1 MSKPLATLKRET
13 IETIETREHG
23 RPVRITVKYGF
34 DGAFAVQHKQRPY
47 LSVTVDIEEWERGRW
62 HDVGGGASHDT
73 VRKHFPQ
80 LADLCAFHLCTTEGP
95 THYAANVVYLAGDRD
110 HNGLRKG
117 ERRQLRNG
125 KTGLPCWRLRVDD
138 GTPDGADLP
147 GTWSGSTRDSAE
159 QPTDVPRLAW
169 LPWWIIGEGKAR
181 ELDAARRVAIWPDAT
196 DAELSAEPEA
206 LRAALA
212 ARLPAL
218 LDRFRAVC
226 AAAGVP
232 VPNDDG
238 TVA

>member
-1 MSKPLATLKRET
+1 MSKPLATLKR
-13 IETIETREHG
+13 ETIETREHG

-117 ERRQLRNG
+117 ERKQLRNG
-125 KTGLPCWRLRVDD
+125 RTGLAVWELRVND
-138 GTPDGADLP
+138 GTPDGGDVPRLSE
-147 GTWSGSTRDSAE
+147 WRDSAE
-159 QPTDVPRLAW
+159 RPADTVTLAW
-169 LPWWIIGEGKAR
+169 FPRWIIGEGKAR